1 MKAIIMAVGLL
12 LPMAAQAQLAP
23 ISPTPRCESL
33 TKFKEE
39 APKDAKLITL
49 NPGQYHFML
58 GYYAASISTPE
69 GDPPG
74 EGALI
79 VNRGKTVDLFW
90 TGKDQICITQ
100 IRAMSA
106 QGSLPPAYAPLP
118 IVPELLSKLNKLT
131 AGKDEIDVP
140 DDTSEDRKL

>member
-12 LPMAAQAQLAP
+12 LPMAAYAQPAP
-23 ISPTPRCESL
+23 ISPAPRCEPL
-33 TKFKEE
+33 AKLREA
-39 APKDAKLITL
+39 APKDAKLVAL

-69 GDPPG
+69 GSPPG
-74 EGALI
+74 EGALL
-79 VNRGKTVDLFW
+79 VNFGKTADLFW
-90 TGKDQICITQ
+90 TKGDQICITQ

-106 QGSLPPAYAPLP
+106 QGFLPPAYAPLR

-131 AGKDEIDVP
+131 AGKDEIDTP